1 MYRTR
6 TFIVVGGLAC
16 LSVGAPTAS
25 AQEASPEMIQR
36 VVKMLGEADENN
48 DGRITRQ
55 EYIQHRAAT
64 FARLDRNSDGG
75 IDARDRPRL
84 PLLAR
89 RFDGAFGQVQPVFD
103 KNDDGRIT
111 RREWDTPDRDAFAMI
126 DANGDG
132 VIEQSEIPKPD

>member
-1 MYRTR
+1 MTLTR
-6 TFIVVGGLAC
+6 NRIAAAGLSC
-16 LSVGAPTAS
+16 LLLGTAAAS
-25 AQEASPEMIQR
+25 AQEPSKEMIER
-36 VVKMLGEADENN
+36 VVRMLGEADANN

-55 EYIQHRAAT
+55 EYTQHRAAT
-64 FARLDRNSDGG
+64 FARLDRNSDQV
-75 IDARDRPRL
+75 IDTRDRPRL

-126 DANGDG
+126 DANNDG